1 MTLRD
6 FPFDVKIGGMKA
18 LLTCI
23 LLLATTMTHAESEP
37 PAARADGKQKDATL
51 ATFGAGCFWCVEA
64 VFLRTEGVKS
74 AVSGYT
80 GGHTKNPTYDDIC
93 NKDTGHA
100 EAIQI
105 EFDPEKVSY
114 DELLNLFWRSH
125 DPTQLNRQGNDVGTQ
140 YRSVIFYHSDDQ
152 RTAALES
159 KKKLNESGK
168 LRKPVVTQISEA
180 STFYKAE
187 AYHQDYFSRNS
198 QQPYCRFVIEPK
210 LKKLGLDK

>member
-1 MTLRD
+1 MTLHN
-6 FPFDVKIGGMKA
+6 FPFDIKIGGIKA
-18 LLTCI
+18 LLTSI

-37 PAARADGKQKDATL
+37 PAVPADGKQKDATL

-100 EAIQI
+100 EAIQL

-140 YRSVIFYHSDDQ
+140 YRSVIFYHGDDQ

-187 AYHQDYFSRNS
+187 AYHQDYFNRNS

>member
-1 MTLRD
+1 VTLRD
-6 FPFDVKIGGMKA
+6 FPSDVKIDGMKV

-37 PAARADGKQKDATL
+37 PAARADDKQKDATL

-64 VFLRTEGVKS
+64 VFLRADGVKS

-140 YRSVIFYHSDDQ
+140 YRSAIFCHGDDQ
-152 RTAALES
+152 RTAALAS

-168 LRKPVVTQISEA
+168 FRKPVVTQISEA

>member
-1 MTLRD
+1 VTLHN
-6 FPFDVKIGGMKA
+6 FPFDIKIGGIKA
-18 LLTCI
+18 LLTSI

-37 PAARADGKQKDATL
+37 PAVPADGKQKDATL

-74 AVSGYT
+74 VVSGYT

-140 YRSVIFYHSDDQ
+140 YRSVIFYHGDDQ
-152 RTAALES
+152 RTAALAS
-159 KKKLNESGK
+159 KKKLNESGE

-180 STFYKAE
+180 STFYEAE
-187 AYHQDYFSRNS
+187 AYHQDYFNRNS